1 VTLDFD
7 LVKGLKVEASYFL
20 KKPATCE
27 RITRNCHVKLYIFV
41 TVNMHY
47 LFAGSFLLIFDGTN
61 LKFERGLGKSAGV
74 SILDLSDT
82 LIGLE
87 KFVLDLFAIT

>member
-1 VTLDFD
+1 
-7 LVKGLKVEASYFL
+7 
-20 KKPATCE
+20 
-27 RITRNCHVKLYIFV
+27 
-41 TVNMHY
+41 MHY

-61 LKFERGLGKSAGV
+61 LKFERGLGKFAGV